1 MKETKVTLKKIVLS
15 IFMCLA
21 LVLGI
26 MPVEEVKAT
35 DVTINTD
42 ATGSITIHKYEYNGN
57 QTPEGTGEEGDS
69 TSLPSGVNPLANA
82 GFTLYKIVDANG
94 LSTYY
99 GQNPTALPDID
110 DYLTNNKVD
119 ANKISG
125 AEKVN
130 EQFTNSDGIVTFSNL
145 PLGIYIV
152 EETTPPPAVTSPV
165 KPFLVSVPMTKSDGS
180 EWLYDVHVFPKN
192 STKYGEV
199 KIVKTNEKGEGLQGV
214 QFALQKQN
222 TDGISWTTITKK
234 GGAQGDNT
242 GDVLNLTTNNN
253 GVISVDGL
261 TKGKYRFIETSVGD
275 KVAYIMDGVTNYEF
289 DVNDDGTV
297 TYNSSTGESIEIPI
311 SNKKADITKNVIKKD
326 NTSDENAKDSDYSVG
341 DIITYEV
348 KIVVPENITQLKKFE
363 IVDTPTNIDYV
374 EGSIV
379 LKDANQNIIAAG
391 AGIYSV
397 IKNTSTKGFTMTFTP
412 ANMGSYK
419 NTTLTMTY
427 KATLLPNPNTTTS
440 GNENKISLEYSNQIL
455 PENSTDDPGNPNNPI
470 DPNNPSEP
478 TTTIVKDSAVVYS
491 FQLNVEKKNEENTAM
506 SGVTFDL
513 YEEVSEG
520 TTGALTGD
528 GVNGT
533 GLDKGKYW
541 RKINGSTSLTTNG
554 EGKVSQIG
562 LSNGTYYLVETKT
575 QAEYNLLKE
584 PLEVTLDIDYATT
597 RQTDPEISNS
607 IIEKNKK
614 TATTFSEGATM
625 STELTYSN
633 NSGTAT
639 ITVVNRKG
647 FTLPTT
653 GGAGSFLFTL
663 IGCAIMI
670 GGFIIFRKTS
680 AKKSDVA

>member
-1 MKETKVTLKKIVLS
+1 MK
-15 IFMCLA
+15 A
-21 LVLGI
+21 
-26 MPVEEVKAT
+26 A
-35 DVTINTD
+35 DVTINGTS
-42 ATGSITIHKYEYNGN
+42 GSITIHKYEYNGSDEN
-57 QTPEGTGEEGDS
+57 KGTGAEND
-69 TSLPSGVNPLANA
+69 TVPNDANPLAGA
-82 GFTLYKIVDANG
+82 GFTLYKIVDADG
-94 LSTYY
+94 LSNYY
-99 GQNPTALPDID
+99 GQNPTALPNID
-110 DYLTNNKVD
+110 NYLTDNKVD
-119 ANKISG
+119 ANKIGSVTEVS
-125 AEKVN
+125 EK
-130 EQFTNSDGIVTFSNL
+130 FTDSNGIVTFSDL

-152 EETTPPPAVTSPV
+152 EETTPPPAVTTPV

-180 EWLYDVHVFPKN
+180 GWLYAVHVFPKN

-199 KIVKTNEKGEGLQGV
+199 KIVKTNEKGETLQGV

-222 TDGISWTTITKK
+222 ADGNSWTTITKK

-242 GDVLNLTTNNN
+242 GDDLNLTTNNN

-275 KVAYIMDGVTNYEF
+275 KVAYIMDGVTNYIF
-289 DVNDDGTV
+289 DVNDDGSV
-297 TYNSSTGESIEIPI
+297 TYDSRTGENIEIPI

-326 NTSDENAKDSDYSVG
+326 KSSDENAKDSDYSVG

-374 EGSIV
+374 EDSIV
-379 LKDANQNIIAAG
+379 LKDANQNIIAAD
-391 AGIYSV
+391 ASIYSV

-412 ANMGSYK
+412 ANMVSYK

-455 PENSTDDPGNPNNPI
+455 PENSTDDPGNPNNPT
-470 DPNNPSEP
+470 DPDNPSEP

-491 FQLNVEKKNEENTAM
+491 FQLNVEKKNEENAAM

-513 YEEVSEG
+513 YEEVRED

-528 GVNGT
+528 DVNGT
-533 GLDKGKYW
+533 GLDKDKYW
-541 RKINGSTSLTTNG
+541 RKINGSTPLTTNS

-584 PLEVTLDIDYATT
+584 PLEVTLDIDYTTT
-597 RQTDPEISNS
+597 RQTEPEIINS

-614 TATTFSEGATM
+614 TATTFSKGTTM